1 MREPGDSAATA
12 PSANG
17 KAVAGGFKL
26 QTKPLKFTRDWIT
39 RPFFAVL
46 LGGAIIFAIFADRPY
61 LEIGAGIFA
70 VLAAREWH
78 RMVGQGRYLV
88 EMTLTTVTI
97 WSALATFLVQNASLL
112 QSLSL
117 AALILSGGTLLVL
130 LTALARRNNPLWHA
144 AGVLYFGLPALSII
158 ALRDFSYPHHH
169 GEWVLVGLFVI
180 VWATD
185 TGALVFGNLIGGA
198 RLAPV
203 LSPNKTWAG
212 AIGGLAAAALV
223 EAIFILIMGG
233 HVLAGAAFGAGM
245 AVIAHLGDLFE
256 SWAKR
261 CFRVKDSG
269 SMIPGHGGV
278 LDRIDSTLATLVAL
292 AVLVLAL
299 KLDPLFGAYS

>member
-1 MREPGDSAATA
+1 MTESSDSKAIA
-12 PSANG
+12 PKWG
-17 KAVAGGFKL
+17 IKAITFS
-26 QTKPLKFTRDWIT
+26 RDWIT
-39 RPFFAVL
+39 RPVFAVL
-46 LGGAIIFAIFADRPY
+46 LAGAIIFAIFADKPY

-70 VLAAREWH
+70 VLGAREWH
-78 RMVGQGRYLV
+78 RMVGQGRYRV
-88 EMTLTTVTI
+88 EMVLTTAAV
-97 WSALATFLVQNASLL
+97 WLALATFLVPNTPLL
-112 QSLSL
+112 QSMSL
-117 AALILSGGTLLVL
+117 AALILAGGMVAVLV
-130 LTALARRNNPLWHA
+130 TASVRHNKPLWHA

-158 ALRDFSYPHHH
+158 ALRDFSYPRHHH

-185 TGALVFGNLIGGA
+185 TGALIFGNLIGGP
-198 RLAPV
+198 RLVPV

-212 AIGGLAAAALV
+212 FIGGLAAAALV

-233 HVLAGAAFGAGM
+233 HVLAGAIFGASM

-261 CFRVKDSG
+261 SFHVKDSG

-299 KLDPLFGAYS
+299 QLDPLFGAYS